1 MRSFRTTLL
10 PIMALI
16 SMACASN
23 SPSAQTTSGSESTAA
38 TSQPMRTLQLAVK
51 LEPEGLAP
59 KLQVGQNNSR
69 TARRLVS
76 AYLAIKDDQGLPR
89 PYVAETLPQLGTDSW
104 RVNPDNTM
112 ETTYRLR
119 PNLAW
124 HDGTPLTPH
133 DFAFSLRVMT
143 DPQTGVLFSVAP
155 QDQIEEVV
163 AVDERTLL
171 IRWRGLYPEAGALE
185 MNDFP
190 PLPRHILEEPF
201 TTDKGD
207 SFVVHPYWNRQ
218 YVGIGPFKLIRWEP
232 GSYIDLEAFENH
244 AGGRAK
250 MDRVRLRWISDPNT
264 ALASLL
270 SGDLQVTTN
279 NAIDFEQGRV
289 LQRTWGTTGGQ
300 VLVSAR
306 EVRFVQIQFSPQFNA
321 TPALFDPQVRRALA
335 HSIDRQALVEG
346 VLSGEGQVA
355 DTMVSPQMS
364 YFQTLLGS
372 IPKYPL
378 DARAAEQLMNQA
390 GFAKNAEG
398 WYADAAGTRFSP
410 EFRAFGGGQEEK
422 ELAIMVDSLRRTGM
436 DIPQNVVPAVFS
448 RDVQIRASFP
458 GLNANVTQLPERTV
472 FQKLYSYGIPVAAN
486 HWSGFNRG
494 AWSNQ
499 EFDAL
504 TQAFD
509 TTLDRDRRDQQVM
522 QMMRLVAEIV
532 PVIPLYYN
540 LDAVAVN
547 AAVTGPTTSAPDT
560 TRDWNIQDWRWA
572 S

>member
-104 RVNPDNTM
+104 RVNADNTM

>member
-522 QMMRLVAEIV
+522 QMMRMVAEIV